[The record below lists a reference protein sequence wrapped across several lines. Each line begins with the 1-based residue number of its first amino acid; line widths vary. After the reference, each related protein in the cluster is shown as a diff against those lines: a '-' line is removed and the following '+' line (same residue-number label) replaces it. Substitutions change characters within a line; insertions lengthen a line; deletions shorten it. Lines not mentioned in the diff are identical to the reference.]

1 MDKELLIKGNKVFY
15 RVEGAGN
22 PVFLVHGFGVD
33 GRIWNNQVAGF
44 SQDPE
49 LTGKFK
55 FIVPDLPGSGK
66 SAIIEDMSMEG
77 LAEMLLTILVE
88 ECGASKQ
95 AQKKTAIPANCKA
108 KVIGHSMGGY
118 ITLAF
123 AEKYPEWLNAF
134 GLFHSSSVPDSEEKR
149 RIRLKGIDFI
159 NAHGAYEFLK
169 TSQPNLFSQ
178 KTKDERPELIDELI
192 EDYRNFSD
200 LSLVTYYRA
209 MIERPDRTP
218 VLKETSL
225 PVLFILGE
233 YDTALPLKD
242 GLQLCHLP
250 EKSYIHILRK
260 SGHMGMVEEPEKS
273 TQLLKDYL
281 LSTST

>member
-1 MDKELLIKGNKVFY
+1 MDKELLINGNKVFY
-15 RVEGAGN
+15 RVEGTGD
-22 PVFLVHGFGVD
+22 PVLLVHGFGVD
-33 GRIWNNQVAGF
+33 GRIWRNQVAGF

-49 LTGKFK
+49 LMRKFK
-55 FIVPDLPGSGK
+55 FIVPDLPGSGS

-77 LAEMLLTILVE
+77 LAEMLLTILLS
-88 ECGASKQ
+88 ECGASNLG
-95 AQKKTAIPANCKA
+95 QKNTTIPENCKA
-108 KVIGHSMGGY
+108 RVIGHSMGGY

-134 GLFHSSSVPDSEEKR
+134 GLFHSSSYPDSEEKIK
-149 RIRLKGIDFI
+149 IRLKGIDFI
-159 NAHGAYEFLK
+159 KAHGAYEFLK

-218 VLKETSL
+218 VLKETRL

-233 YDTALPLKD
+233 YDTAVPLKD
-242 GLQLCHLP
+242 GLQQCHLP
-250 EKSYIHILRK
+250 EKSYIHILRQ